1 MSAIEAFLREVDAA
15 WRQPGPR
22 IRLRIIGSTALM
34 LQTAYYRGTKDSDV
48 LETDEVTD
56 AVAER
61 LLHIAGPGTEIHT
74 RRAMYIDIVRRGVPF
89 RRQSPAYHRLDE
101 LSASLEH
108 FDVEVMSVVDVVVGK
123 LARFNANDRSDID
136 AMVGRGLVDHGEV
149 LQCFLDALD
158 FKMDV
163 TSDEFTA
170 YVRHLHVVERDML
183 AVGESE
189 IEEPDW
195 LR

>member
-1 MSAIEAFLREVDAA
+1 VSAIEAFLREVDAA

-22 IRLRIIGSTALM
+22 IPLRIIGSTALM

-61 LLHIAGPGTEIHT
+61 LLLIAGQDTDIHK
-74 RRAMYIDIVRRGVPF
+74 RRAMYLDIVRRGVPF
-89 RRQSPAYHRLDE
+89 RRQSPVYHRLEE
-101 LSASLEH
+101 LSASLHH

-123 LARFNANDRSDID
+123 LARFNANDQRDID
-136 AMVGRGLVDHGEV
+136 AMIGQGLVDHDQLV
-149 LQCFLDALD
+149 QVFLEALD
-158 FKMDV
+158 FKMDLAWDDF
-163 TSDEFTA
+163 TSFL
-170 YVRHLHVVERDML
+170 RNLNRVERDMFG
-183 AVGESE
+183 VGESE
-189 IEEPDW
+189 IEEPEW

>member
-1 MSAIEAFLREVDAA
+1 MGAIEAFLREVDAA

-34 LQTAYYRGTKDSDV
+34 LLTNYHRGTKDSDV
-48 LETDEVTD
+48 LETDEVTN

-108 FDVEVMSVVDVVVGK
+108 FDVEVMSLLLSRLPGPTKNTGRSRCLTSGPRTRWPSRFRRLGPKD
-123 LARFNANDRSDID
+123 ARAVTLREGSKNQALRARSGHPWFRDRPAIG
-136 AMVGRGLVDHGEV
+136 AIL
-149 LQCFLDALD
+149 L
-158 FKMDV
+158 
-163 TSDEFTA
+163 
-170 YVRHLHVVERDML
+170 
-183 AVGESE
+183 
-189 IEEPDW
+189 
-195 LR
+195 